1 MIQPELLVSMSAVDG
16 VLPIIAAGDNPGKRE
31 CQQGEDTAEFEHLT
45 SFQSL
50 NSWLVGARI
59 DSYYLLDCHH
69 GVRVE
74 SGSSIG
80 AAAQTSWREARS
92 GCIKA

>member
-45 SFQSL
+45 SFQNLHL
-50 NSWLVGARI
+50 NSWLESIANTGWTATTV
-59 DSYYLLDCHH
+59 
-69 GVRVE
+69 
-74 SGSSIG
+74 SGSSQG
-80 AAAQTSWREARS
+80 RA
-92 GCIKA
+92 